1 MSEEQR
7 VAIVSGAG
15 SGIGRAVALRLA
27 AEGCHLVL
35 IDIVGSVLSALQSDL
50 PSPALLCAADVSSR
64 ADMFRLVEQAEQQ
77 FGRLDVLV
85 NAAGILR
92 RTGILEHSLKDWND
106 TLGVNLDG
114 AFWLCQAFTRRLLA
128 AGRTGAI
135 VNIASIEALY
145 PLTDHVAYSASKGAL
160 LMLTK
165 AMALDL
171 APHGIRVNAVGPGA
185 IATNMNA
192 DLRADR
198 VRSGALLD
206 GIPMG
211 RFGEPPEVAEVVA
224 FLASDQSSYMTGA
237 FVLVD
242 GGWAVH

>member
-1 MSEEQR
+1 VSEEKR
-7 VAIVSGAG
+7 VSIVSGAG

-27 AEGCHLVL
+27 AKGYRLVL
-35 IDIVGSVLSALQSDL
+35 IDIVGSALSTLQSAL
-50 PSPALLCAADVSSR
+50 PEPALLCAADVSSR
-64 ADMFRLVEQAEQQ
+64 AEMFRLVEQADRQ
-77 FGRLDVLV
+77 FGRLDALV

-92 RTGILEHSLKDWND
+92 RAGILEHGLKDWND
-106 TLGVNLDG
+106 TLGANLDG
-114 AFWLCQAFTRRLLA
+114 AFWLCQAFTRSLLA
-128 AGRTGAI
+128 VGRTGVI

-145 PLTDHVAYSASKGAL
+145 PLTNHVAYSASKGAL

-192 DLRADR
+192 DLRADP
-198 VRSGALLD
+198 VRSEALLAE
-206 GIPMG
+206 IPMG
-211 RFGEPPEVAEVVA
+211 RFGEPREVAEVVA

-237 FVLVD
+237 FILVD

>member
-1 MSEEQR
+1 VSEEKR

-15 SGIGRAVALRLA
+15 SGIGRAAALRLA
-27 AEGCHLVL
+27 AEGYRLVL
-35 IDIVGSVLSALQSDL
+35 IDIVGSALSTIQSDL
-50 PSPALLCAADVSSR
+50 PEPALLCAADVSSR
-64 ADMFRLVEQAEQQ
+64 AEMFRVVEQADRQ

-92 RTGILEHSLKDWND
+92 RAGILDHRLEDWND
-106 TLGVNLDG
+106 TLGTNLDG
-114 AFWLCQAFTRRLLA
+114 AFWLCQAFARRLLA

-145 PLTDHVAYSASKGAL
+145 PLTNHVAYSASKGAL
-160 LMLTK
+160 MMLTK

-192 DLRADR
+192 DLRADP
-198 VRSGALLD
+198 VRSEELLAE
-206 GIPMG
+206 IPMG

-224 FLASDQSSYMTGA
+224 FLASDKSSYMTGA
-237 FVLVD
+237 FILVD

>member
-1 MSEEQR
+1 MSEEKR

-15 SGIGRAVALRLA
+15 SGIGRAVALHLA
-27 AEGCHLVL
+27 AEGYRLVL
-35 IDIVGSVLSALQSDL
+35 IDIVASVLSATQSDL
-50 PSPALLCAADVSSR
+50 PEPALLCVADVSSR
-64 ADMFRLVEQAEQQ
+64 AEMFRLVEQADQQ
-77 FGRLDVLV
+77 FGRLDALV

-92 RTGILEHSLKDWND
+92 RAGILEHSLKDWND
-106 TLGVNLDG
+106 TLGANLDG
-114 AFWLCQAFTRRLLA
+114 AFWLCQAFTRSLLA

-145 PLTDHVAYSASKGAL
+145 PLTNHVAYSASKGAL

-192 DLRADR
+192 DLRADP
-198 VRSGALLD
+198 VRSEALLAE
-206 GIPMG
+206 IPMG

-224 FLASDQSSYMTGA
+224 FLTSDQSSYMTGA
-237 FVLVD
+237 FILVD

>member
-1 MSEEQR
+1 MSEEKR

-15 SGIGRAVALRLA
+15 SGIGRAVARRLA
-27 AEGCHLVL
+27 AEGCRLVL
-35 IDIVGSVLSALQSDL
+35 IDIVGSALSTIQSDL
-50 PSPALLCAADVSSR
+50 PEPALLCAADVSSR
-64 ADMFRLVEQAEQQ
+64 ADMFRLVEQADRQ
-77 FGRLDVLV
+77 FGRLDALV
-85 NAAGILR
+85 NAAGVLR
-92 RTGILEHSLKDWND
+92 RAGILEHSLKDWND
-106 TLGVNLDG
+106 TLGANLDG

-192 DLRADR
+192 DLRADP
-198 VRSGALLD
+198 VRSEALLAE
-206 GIPMG
+206 IPMG

-237 FVLVD
+237 FILVD